1 MPGAQVDLIIER
13 NDRIIHLCEAKFTA
27 NEFVINKEYAA
38 RLRQKRA
45 AFQYVTKTKKAV
57 VTTLL
62 TSYPAIQNKYYK
74 EEIHTEVTMDA
85 FFVGFR

>member
-1 MPGAQVDLIIER
+1 MPGAQVDLIIVR
-13 NDRIIHLCEAKFTA
+13 NDGIIHLCEAKFTA
-27 NEFVINKEYAA
+27 NEFVINKECAA

-45 AFQYVTKTKKAV
+45 AFQYVTKTKKAI

-85 FFVGFR
+85 FFVG